1 MCVHIFHA
9 CISSSSAPI
18 AHVYVSGVS
27 RTALHRVSEAILDDI
42 LEELSAE
49 MMAAGDRMAEELFSK
64 EFARPDTP
72 NDVSSST
79 HSSMPSVV
87 CTTD

>member
-1 MCVHIFHA
+1 MCVLHIFIIKLPLSP
-9 CISSSSAPI
+9 C
-18 AHVYVSGVS
+18 VSGVS
-27 RTALHRVSEAILDDI
+27 HTAPHRVSEAILDDI

-49 MMAAGDRMAEELFSK
+49 VMAAGDRMAEELFSK

-72 NDVSSST
+72 NDASSST
-79 HSSMPSVV
+79 HSIPSVV